1 MNPTQALA
9 DAALRIAA
17 RGAKEFMHQRN
28 LDADPAALIECIR
41 ACVKLHLPAALE
53 DARQALACNM
63 GQVAEA
69 TFATSML
76 QAGIDAAKECAM
88 PRKDLAPA

>member
-1 MNPTQALA
+1 MNPTAQLA

-17 RGAKEFMHQRN
+17 RGAREYMHQRN
-28 LDADPAALIECIR
+28 LDANPATLIECIR
-41 ACVKLHLPAALE
+41 ACVKLHLPGALN
-53 DARQALACNM
+53 DAREALACNM

-69 TFATSML
+69 TFAAAML

-88 PRKDLAPA
+88 PVKEVAA